1 MEVLPQ
7 AFVALHKPLLQTVLF
22 HYGAILVQMIR
33 GLIQSS
39 YRQFL
44 VINSIQNEYHDSD
57 SSRINSCRKEEARA
71 VMSVAKYIVNRSTT
85 LIQIDS
91 SQNQNAIVLL
101 SSVNTIGSLVTIRDI
116 AGSVLYKGLNDASNN
131 IVTIS
136 TMQDIYFLHKDS
148 SDRPVSTILLSQP
161 YGFIT
166 VSPKTSTLW
175 AVVNTQAFPDAT
187 TAANLINVIVDNA
200 ILTEASIST
209 CRISTLAANNIS
221 TMSLSAVSSIV
232 QSNLYVPFINN
243 SSLMTSSILTSSL
256 TALSIYVSSIQA
268 ISTII
273 HSNLYVPFI
282 NNSSLFTSSILTSTL
297 TAGNIYVSSIEAI
310 STIIHSN
317 VYVPFIYNSSLFTS
331 SILTSS
337 LTALS
342 IYVSSIE
349 AISTII
355 HSNLYVPFI
364 NNSSL
369 FTSSILTSTLTAG
382 NIYVSSIHAI
392 STSILSTVYV
402 PQIQTS
408 SIMASTII
416 ASSITA
422 STVTTSTLSAFT
434 TGVSGSVEISGT
446 NVAPRIWVVVGEAS
460 ATNPDA
466 DILYST
472 DALTWVAA
480 TYDSSVA
487 GVIHVNRVFWNGS
500 NRWVAVGKGTNSILY
515 SDNGMVWKA
524 TSGLGFTGTDGEGRG
539 ISYNANAT
547 TGQAKWVAVGTGTYT
562 ILYSDDGITWNST
575 SGAGFIEG
583 NGITNNGSMWMA
595 LGKGPRNI
603 LKSTDGITWINLAS
617 TNSIPTSESYSDAVY
632 CAETEKWFIVGK
644 SLTLTNTII
653 YFDNSL
659 TYNSVVS
666 GGFTGGG
673 NSIAWNGCYLVA
685 VGSDST
691 PAKTIQYSLDGKKW
705 YPSFAGTSAN
715 EGSFNTSGYGVTWA
729 ENYFIAVGTD
739 LIRPSRT
746 IIYSA
751 DGKNWLSN
759 DITGNGQLTL
769 AKGICYSRGSTGP
782 LYALTVKG
790 DAYIDGNLY
799 ITNGYPTA
807 VNGLGASGGG
817 ASGAAAG
824 GGGSGSS
831 VPVTQIRY
839 LTDVSTMLGQFS
851 SIGVGVKDPAYE
863 IDVAGSINA
872 SSNIYINGDKVATEN
887 ALASSIEGLGSF
899 SYISSLSL
907 QSTVQ
912 SFMTNSISLQA
923 NFSSIGVNCN
933 SPNYDIDVIG
943 DINYTG
949 TLYRNGLEFTGSAS
963 IPGINSIGG
972 IGINKDYEGNAAL
985 DVSGQMVVSD
995 YVTLN
1000 DGLDVSGNIMVNGLI
1015 NASRDVSVGGT
1026 ISALSNVT
1034 GNLMVNSNTTLGS
1047 YNSVNNL
1054 VTTIAGTN
1062 VAGYADTSPSID
1074 AKFNLPQGVAVS
1086 SDGNIYIAD
1095 TSNNYIR
1102 KVTPQGV
1109 VTTLAGGVGVFN
1121 KPAAVAV
1128 AKDGNIYVAD
1138 SSNNLIKKVTPQ
1150 GVVTTFAGGAGV
1162 FNNPRGILV
1171 AKDGNIYVADSNNNL
1186 IKKITPQGVV
1196 TTFAGGAGVFNNPI
1210 GIAIDDNGNIY
1221 VADSGNNSIK
1231 KITPSQNVTTIAGN
1245 TSAGW
1250 VDATPWIDSRFDS
1263 PIGVAVSK
1271 DGNIYV
1277 TDYNNRRIRLLKS
1290 SNQVITLAGNGG
1302 ATLFADGVGVTAS
1315 FLSPV
1320 GIAISPDGNIYVAD
1334 AANNCIR
1341 KINSGTSSLNMT
1353 GNAYFTNFITAGG
1366 NLNTNGD
1373 LDVGGNAYFRGGL
1386 YTTSLNLTNLSASG
1400 TLNGANLAVSGT
1412 SVLTGAVTT
1421 GAVNAAS
1428 VTATGAVNSVTLNVS
1443 DAATF
1448 YVLTASGITING
1460 GLTAGP
1466 TTLGALTASGV
1477 SLVAN
1482 NVYSTASTA
1491 AAPPTTRGLGGSISY
1506 VVSVPNG
1513 NQQDIGLG
1521 PIINSAG
1528 TSGPRVFLVSCVAQG
1543 SPGATAT
1550 MMVSTS
1556 GGPYSPQQSFKYAA
1570 GGLDWDSSA
1579 AGTSGNWNMLLN
1591 NGIGWT
1597 INVNVT
1603 VTFLI

>member
-1 MEVLPQ
+1 
-7 AFVALHKPLLQTVLF
+7 
-22 HYGAILVQMIR
+22 
-33 GLIQSS
+33 
-39 YRQFL
+39 
-44 VINSIQNEYHDSD
+44 
-57 SSRINSCRKEEARA
+57 
-71 VMSVAKYIVNRSTT
+71 MSVAKYIVNRSTT

-209 CRISTLAANNIS
+209 CRISTLVANNIS

-232 QSNLYVPFINN
+232 QSNL
-243 SSLMTSSILTSSL
+243 
-256 TALSIYVSSIQA
+256 
-268 ISTII
+268 
-273 HSNLYVPFI
+273 
-282 NNSSLFTSSILTSTL
+282 
-297 TAGNIYVSSIEAI
+297 
-310 STIIHSN
+310 
-317 VYVPFIYNSSLFTS
+317 YVPFIYNSSLFTS

-408 SIMASTII
+408 SIMTSTII

-487 GVIHVNRVFWNGS
+487 GVIHVNRVCWNGS

-595 LGKGPRNI
+595 LGKGTTRNI

-851 SIGVGVKDPAYE
+851 SIGVGVKDPGYQ
-863 IDVAGSINA
+863 IDVDGSINA

-1121 KPAAVAV
+1121 NPAAVAV

-1231 KITPSQNVTTIAGN
+1231 KITPSQNLTTIAGN

-1277 TDYNNRRIRLLKS
+1277 TDFNNRRIRLLKS

-1443 DAATF
+1443 GAATF

-1460 GLTAGP
+1460 GLTAGA

-1556 GGPYSPQQSFKYAA
+1556 GGPYAPQQSFKYAA
-1570 GGLDWDSSA
+1570 GGLDWGSGAS
-1579 AGTSGNWNMLLN
+1579 GSSGNWNMLLN
-1591 NGIGWT
+1591 SGIGGT